1 MGNQPERRCP
11 VDLGCSV
18 DQCALTDYL
27 IVE

>member
-1 MGNQPERRCP
+1 MGNQPERRYP
-11 VDLGCSV
+11 VGMGCSV